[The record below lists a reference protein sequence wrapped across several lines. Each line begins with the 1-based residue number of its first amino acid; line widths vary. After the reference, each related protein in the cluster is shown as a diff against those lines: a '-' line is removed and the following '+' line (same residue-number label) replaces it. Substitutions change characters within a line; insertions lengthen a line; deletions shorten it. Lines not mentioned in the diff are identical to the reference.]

1 VLWQQG
7 KLCENDKSQSRTG
20 RDTKINIINKFY
32 IAVTIS
38 KIKKFLICRFRVFM
52 KRHVMCNNEDST
64 SKPPIGVAR
73 LVTAPLIV
81 MTAVPHPE
89 PIPLTH

>member
-1 VLWQQG
+1 
-7 KLCENDKSQSRTG
+7 
-20 RDTKINIINKFY
+20 
-32 IAVTIS
+32 
-38 KIKKFLICRFRVFM
+38 M

-89 PIPLTH
+89 PIPLTPRRRFS